1 MTKKT
6 LATRVLG
13 GAVAVVALGW
23 FAYANLSEAVDL
35 RLGLFTLR
43 DVPLPVVV
51 YGALVVGML
60 AMLGLGLRADLRTR
74 QALERYDKIAGELRD
89 AVESGEPAAKREEQR
104 TSST

>member
-1 MTKKT
+1 MSKKT
-6 LATRVLG
+6 LVTRALV

-23 FAYANLSEAVDL
+23 FAYANLDQAVDL

-43 DVPLPVVV
+43 GVPLPIIV

-60 AMLGLGLRADLRTR
+60 AMLGLGLRSDLHTR
-74 QALERYDKIAGELRD
+74 RALERYDKIAGELRD
-89 AVESGEPAAKREEQR
+89 AVDPGVPAAKREEQK